1 MPTRLAAPLA
11 ALLIA
16 LAATPP
22 APAAA
27 EDARPAKELF
37 GHVSGAADLPPN
49 PYGFYTRGCL
59 SGALELPADGPYHQ
73 VMRPSR
79 NRAWGHPQ
87 LIDYLEKLTERAARA
102 TGWPGLLIG
111 DLAQPRGG
119 PMLTGHASH
128 QVGLDADIWLMPAP
142 PRKLSVAERESI
154 SAASMIGAK
163 EEVPKGNWKVDPTI
177 WSGGQVE
184 LIKAAASDPRVA
196 RIFVHPAIKKALC
209 EAAGGDRGWLSRVRP
224 WYGHHYH
231 MHVRLNCPKGAVG
244 CKNQDGPPAGDGCGS
259 ALDYWFSKAPY
270 APPKKPAKPRP
281 PMTMASL
288 PAACKQVLEA
298 K

>member
-1 MPTRLAAPLA
+1 
-11 ALLIA
+11 
-16 LAATPP
+16 
-22 APAAA
+22 
-27 EDARPAKELF
+27 
-37 GHVSGAADLPPN
+37 
-49 PYGFYTRGCL
+49 
-59 SGALELPADGPYHQ
+59 
-73 VMRPSR
+73 
-79 NRAWGHPQ
+79 
-87 LIDYLEKLTERAARA
+87 
-102 TGWPGLLIG
+102 
-111 DLAQPRGG
+111 
-119 PMLTGHASH
+119 MLTGHASH